1 MSSNLFAPF
10 DPESDEPRRRRF
22 KPIPIRALLPNL
34 VTLLS
39 LCLGLTAIRMAVEGK
54 FELAIVA
61 ILVAAVLDGI
71 DGRIARLLQS
81 TSRFGAQLDSLADFV
96 NFGVA
101 PALVLYFWGLSSMR
115 SLGWIAV
122 LVFAIC
128 MSLRLARFNV
138 MLDDPNKPPY
148 TGNFFVGVPAPAGAL
163 IVMLPVYLELIGI
176 PHTFANAVIALLYV
190 FGIALLLVSW
200 IPTWSGK
207 RASARI
213 PREYVLPIL
222 VCVVLFV
229 ALLVSY
235 PWEILTIG
243 TLAYLGCIPLA
254 YLQYKKLERAHLA
267 ASSGG
272 MIHPAAEDKSEERPS
287 GPLN

>member
-22 KPIPIRALLPNL
+22 KPIPIRMLIPNL

-39 LCLGLTAIRMAVEGK
+39 LCLGLTAIRMAVEAK
-54 FELAIVA
+54 FEFAVVA

-71 DGRIARLLQS
+71 DGRIARFLQG

-138 MLDDPNKPPY
+138 MLDDPQKPPFA
-148 TGNFFVGVPAPAGAL
+148 GNFFVGVPAPAGAL
-163 IVMLPVYLELIGI
+163 IVMLPVYLELIGV
-176 PHTFANAVIALLYV
+176 PHTFANAVLALIYV
-190 FGIALLLVSW
+190 IGVALLLVSW

-207 RASARI
+207 RVSARV

-235 PWEILTIG
+235 PWEVLTVG
-243 TLAYLGCIPLA
+243 TLMYLGCIPLA
-254 YLQYKKLERAHLA
+254 YLQYKNLERVHLA

-272 MIHPAAEDKSEERPS
+272 FIHPENETEERPS